1 MRPKP
6 VRNRMLAIALPAL
19 LFVAGISATCGVS
32 KGETRDWQEAAQ
44 VPNPSLER
52 KCLLRRKSGPRH
64 SPAR

>member
-44 VPNPSLER
+44 AAPTISM
-52 KCLLRRKSGPRH
+52 
-64 SPAR
+64 SPTRP